1 MTLENAFESF
11 FIALVFISLKFKNFN
26 IIVCDSFFSFK
37 KSLINYMQ
45 KEKQIYRFKSLDN
58 SKHGQK

>member
-26 IIVCDSFFSFK
+26 IIACDSFF
-37 KSLINYMQ
+37 L
-45 KEKQIYRFKSLDN
+45 L
-58 SKHGQK
+58 